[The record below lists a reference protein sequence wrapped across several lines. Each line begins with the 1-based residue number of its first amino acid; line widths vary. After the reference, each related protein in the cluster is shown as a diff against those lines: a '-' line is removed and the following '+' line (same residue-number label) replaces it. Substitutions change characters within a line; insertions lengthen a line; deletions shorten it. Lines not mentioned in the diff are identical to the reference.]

1 MLRRTFSLVLLGF
14 SLVSLIPAAA
24 RAGLTAQSDETQRVA
39 SGADFVEAHQYR
51 LPNLRV
57 AGADSTRQSVT
68 AWEVSKGSWN
78 GEKLSGLSLV
88 LVKSISEDGNAPS
101 TTNCYISHLA
111 TPAQRDALVSAYLAS
126 QSMAPGELRKWRL
139 EPAVIRL
146 EIAGKTVIVHL
157 GLVA

>member
-1 MLRRTFSLVLLGF
+1 MLRRTFSVVVLGF
-14 SLVSLIPAAA
+14 SLLTLMPATA
-24 RAGLTAQSDETQRVA
+24 RAGLTAQTDETQRVA

-78 GEKLSGLSLV
+78 GEKLGGLSLV
-88 LVKSISEDGNAPS
+88 LVKNSPEDGNPAS
-101 TTNCYISHLA
+101 TNCYISHLA

-126 QSMAPGELRKWRL
+126 QAMAPGDLRKWRL